1 MKVNRYKIGLLLIL
15 LTLGLLSGCT
25 KTKVKLNDSPQIY
38 YFDSIKGELVN
49 QPLGDAFSKLTTD
62 QDKVQYI
69 IDELV
74 MNKNTQGNTLIVT
87 HPMPIIG
94 VVTNDRVV
102 EVNFSNDYNHLSAQ
116 ERISMRAAI
125 VYSLT
130 QLESIDSVDFY
141 IEDIPLKTSTGK
153 VVGPIS
159 QANIKLNV
167 LEPNPATT
175 PYTLPLYFVNA
186 EGKLVKE
193 ERGIRVSDPTSVEKL
208 LIEELIKG
216 PNSEGLAPSLP
227 SDMKVNDATTTNG
240 VCQVDLSFDLKS
252 KFFTSPE
259 VKERMIYAIVNSLTE
274 IPKLRTDIPKI
285 KKVAF
290 LVDGKSDIEFTK
302 EIDLRDTF
310 ERNEAY
316 ISESNK

>member
-1 MKVNRYKIGLLLIL
+1 MKMKHGKIGVFIILIL
-15 LTLGLLSGCT
+15 LVSLSGCT
-25 KTKVKLNDSPQIY
+25 KAKIKADDSPQIY
-38 YFDSIKGELVN
+38 YFDSTKGELVN
-49 QPLGDAFSKLTTD
+49 APLGEAFLSLGTD
-62 QDKVQYI
+62 QEKVQYI
-69 IDELV
+69 IDELA
-74 MNKNTQGNTLIVT
+74 MNKNIQGNALVVT

-94 VVTNDRVV
+94 VVTNDRIV
-102 EVNFSNDYNHLSAQ
+102 EINFSNEYNNLSAQ
-116 ERISMRAAI
+116 ERIGIRAAI

-130 QLESIDSVDFY
+130 QLDSIDSVEFY
-141 IEDIPLKTSTGK
+141 IEDVPLTTSTGK
-153 VVGPIS
+153 VIGPIS

-193 ERGIRVSDPTSVEKL
+193 ERGIRVSDPSSVEKL

-216 PNSEGLAPSLP
+216 PNSEGLSPSLP

-316 ISESNK
+316 IGE

>member
-1 MKVNRYKIGLLLIL
+1 MKKQQGKIGLFLLLVVLIS
-15 LTLGLLSGCT
+15 LSGCT
-25 KTKVKLNDSPQIY
+25 KTTIQSDGSPQIY
-38 YFDSIKGELVN
+38 YFDTTKGELFS
-49 QPLGDAFSKLTTD
+49 QPLGAAFLSLGTD
-62 QDKVQYI
+62 QEKVEYI
-69 IDELV
+69 INELA
-74 MNKNTQGNTLIVT
+74 MNKNIQGNTLVAIN
-87 HPMPIIG
+87 PMPIIG
-94 VVTNDRVV
+94 VTTNINDRMVQIK
-102 EVNFSNDYNHLSAQ
+102 FSNDYNNLATQ
-116 ERISMRAAI
+116 ERIGIRAAI

-130 QLESIDSVDFY
+130 QLDFIDSVDFY
-141 IEDIPLKTSTGK
+141 IEDSPLTTSTGK
-153 VVGPIS
+153 VIGPIS

-193 ERGIRVSDPTSVEKL
+193 ERGVRVSDPTSVEKL

-216 PNSEGLAPSLP
+216 PNSEGLSASLP

-316 ISESNK
+316 IGE

>member
-1 MKVNRYKIGLLLIL
+1 MKKQQGKIGLFLLLVVLIS
-15 LTLGLLSGCT
+15 LSGCT
-25 KTKVKLNDSPQIY
+25 KTTIQSDGSPQIY
-38 YFDSIKGELVN
+38 YFDTTKGELFS
-49 QPLGDAFSKLTTD
+49 QPLGAAFLSLGTD
-62 QDKVQYI
+62 QEKVEYI
-69 IDELV
+69 INELA
-74 MNKNTQGNTLIVT
+74 MNKNIQGNTLVAIN
-87 HPMPIIG
+87 PMPIIG
-94 VVTNDRVV
+94 VTTNINDRMVQIK
-102 EVNFSNDYNHLSAQ
+102 FSNDYNNLATQ
-116 ERISMRAAI
+116 ERIGIRAAI

-130 QLESIDSVDFY
+130 QLDFIDSVDFY
-141 IEDIPLKTSTGK
+141 IEDSPLTTSTGK
-153 VVGPIS
+153 VIGPIS

-193 ERGIRVSDPTSVEKL
+193 ERGVRVSDPTSVEKL

-216 PNSEGLAPSLP
+216 PNSEGLSASLP

-240 VCQVDLSFDLKS
+240 VCQIDLSFDLKS

-316 ISESNK
+316 IGE

>member
-1 MKVNRYKIGLLLIL
+1 MKKQQGKIGLFLLLVVLIS
-15 LTLGLLSGCT
+15 LSGCT
-25 KTKVKLNDSPQIY
+25 KTTIQSDGSPQIY
-38 YFDSIKGELVN
+38 YFDTTKGELFS
-49 QPLGDAFSKLTTD
+49 QPLGAAFLSLGTD
-62 QDKVQYI
+62 QEKVEYI
-69 IDELV
+69 IDELA
-74 MNKNTQGNTLIVT
+74 MNKNIQGNTLVGT
-87 HPMPIIG
+87 NPMPIIG
-94 VVTNDRVV
+94 VTTNINDRMVQIK
-102 EVNFSNDYNHLSAQ
+102 FSNDYNNLATQ
-116 ERISMRAAI
+116 ERIGIRAAI

-130 QLESIDSVDFY
+130 QLDFIDSVDFY
-141 IEDIPLKTSTGK
+141 IEDSPLTTSTGK
-153 VVGPIS
+153 VIGPIS

-193 ERGIRVSDPTSVEKL
+193 ERGVRVSDPTSVEKL
-208 LIEELIKG
+208 LIEELVKG
-216 PNSEGLAPSLP
+216 PNSEGLSPSLP
-227 SDMKVNDATTTNG
+227 SDLKVNDATTTNG

-316 ISESNK
+316 IGE

>member
-1 MKVNRYKIGLLLIL
+1 MKTKQCKFGLFIILIL
-15 LTLGLLSGCT
+15 LVSLSGCT
-25 KTKVKLNDSPQIY
+25 KTKIKSDDSPQIY
-38 YFDSIKGELVN
+38 YFDSTKGELVN
-49 QPLGDAFSKLTTD
+49 APLGEAFLSLETD
-62 QDKVQYI
+62 QEKVQYI
-69 IDELV
+69 IDELA
-74 MNKNTQGNTLIVT
+74 MNKNIQGNALVVT

-94 VVTNDRVV
+94 VVTNDRIV
-102 EVNFSNDYNHLSAQ
+102 EINFSNEYNSLSAQ
-116 ERISMRAAI
+116 ERIGIRAAI

-130 QLESIDSVDFY
+130 QLDSIDSVEFY
-141 IEDIPLKTSTGK
+141 IEDVPLTTSTGK
-153 VVGPIS
+153 VIGPIS

-193 ERGIRVSDPTSVEKL
+193 ERGIRVSDPSSVEKL

-216 PNSEGLAPSLP
+216 PNSEGLSPSLP

-316 ISESNK
+316 IGE